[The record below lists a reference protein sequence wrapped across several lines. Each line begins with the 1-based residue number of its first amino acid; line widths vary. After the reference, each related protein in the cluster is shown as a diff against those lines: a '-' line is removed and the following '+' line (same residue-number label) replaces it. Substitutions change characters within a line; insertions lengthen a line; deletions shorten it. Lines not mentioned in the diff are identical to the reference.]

1 MSYESKVK
9 EIVTRVMKRESY
21 GLTLQQVTEKV
32 NNEMPEL
39 CVYSKDVKE
48 SLLNISNVR
57 EIYGYYYYKE
67 D

>member
-1 MSYESKVK
+1 MSYESRVK
-9 EIVTRVMKRESY
+9 EVVTRVMKRESY

-32 NNEMPEL
+32 NSEMPEL
-39 CVYSKDVKE
+39 CVYSNDVKE
-48 SLLNISNVR
+48 SLLNINNVR

>member
-1 MSYESKVK
+1 MSYESRVK
-9 EIVTRVMKRESY
+9 EVVTRVMKRESY

-32 NNEMPEL
+32 NSEMPEL
-39 CVYSKDVKE
+39 CVYSNDVKE
-48 SLLNISNVR
+48 SLLNISNIR

>member
-9 EIVTRVMKRESY
+9 EVVTRIMKRESY
-21 GLTLQQVTEKV
+21 GLTLKQVIEKV
-32 NNEMPEL
+32 NIEMPEL
-39 CVYSKDVKE
+39 CAYSSDVKE

>member
-1 MSYESKVK
+1 MSYESRVK
-9 EIVTRVMKRESY
+9 EVVTRVMKRESY

-32 NNEMPEL
+32 NSEMPEL
-39 CVYSKDVKE
+39 CVYSNDVKE